1 LVSNSPHGHMMLS
14 GAVVL
19 LQVIA
24 LSALYGKISL
34 DETVEA
40 VRLEEHFQIG
50 EWGMVEGG
58 HDIDLADVKVRVFAP
73 VVFMQLVRY
82 SGR

>member
-34 DETVEA
+34 AEPVEA
-40 VRLEEHFQIG
+40 VRLAAHCQLG
-50 EWGMVEGG
+50 AWGMVEGG